1 MECVCAHATPSGVLI
16 LAYLHKLSELG
27 RRHLIHYISGGGDDL
42 PVDLENVIRQDET
55 VRAPIAYEMRHSN
68 RGWVKIKQQHYD
80 VQDFQYAFGAIDRLD
95 FEVDP
100 TAGLVHL
107 WFKDRYEY
115 HSVGFGYERLS
126 GDVLRETN
134 CVHAAAVE
142 LKASGA
148 ADYWMVGDAI
158 VPLDL
163 FEGPFTYSWGTS
175 ERQESQVF

>member
-1 MECVCAHATPSGVLI
+1 M
-16 LAYLHKLSELG
+16 LAYLHELSELG
-27 RRHLIHYISGGGDDL
+27 RRHLIHYVSGGGEDL
-42 PVDLENVIRQDET
+42 PVNLENVIRQDET
-55 VRAPIAYEMRHSN
+55 VRAPIAYEMRRRN
-68 RGWVKIKQQHYD
+68 RGWVKIEQHHYD

-107 WFKDRYEY
+107 WFKDRCEY
-115 HSVGFGYERLS
+115 HPVGFGYERLP

-158 VPLDL
+158 VTLDL
-163 FEGPFTYSWGTS
+163 FEGPFAYGLGTS
-175 ERQESQVF
+175 ERQERKVL